1 MMRSCIILLKLLLI
15 CNFLTFINCKGSYS
29 INAPGTIQSNRKYT
43 VSATLH
49 NVSEPATFRIGIRSN
64 LSWTQTEL
72 VELQPCET
80 KMLDFYP
87 PKLESDKLYE
97 LIAEGVKGLYFKS
110 STLIQVGPNKGVNIY
125 IETDKGAYKPG
136 DLLRFRVVI
145 LDVHGKP
152 MNFIEPIKVQIF
164 DASNNRV
171 KLFKDIPL
179 KKGVYTDAFQ
189 ISKEPLLG
197 TWSIKVFI
205 GGKYAIE
212 KEAKVEIE
220 KYILPKFKVHIQTD
234 ENFVEGDRYMKINVF
249 GKYTY
254 NKYVQGKV
262 NLTIEQPIYD
272 GNLGS
277 YTSDVV
283 DFQAKFE
290 IDCNEFYNLIS
301 KVLIV
306 SASLIEE
313 QTGIVQTTVTKIHL
327 QTQRYKITI
336 PFEEMEYRNEIPYRI
351 KAKVQHW
358 NGSIV
363 NDRETSMFMQHGT
376 TRYESKLDDNGM
388 ATFEYGFS
396 ENDGYTFSFKNS
408 IGRMYNFIPY
418 DYSFKPEEQS
428 LHCNLKLKNKRPQ
441 VNTEIKIDVKSNQ
454 NIPYIVYTLT
464 SHANIIKSEFVQLD
478 SNTNSYTIQLMASKE
493 MTPTSFLYVH
503 YMVGGNMIYCE
514 TEIELPV
521 VLENTLSIF
530 APSDVRPG
538 EDITMTINAQPG
550 SHVAIVAVDF
560 SSLIYRSAYRINKN
574 HLLYIMRSDVSYSLG
589 GSRRNPGVIS
599 GLVTLTDGHYVREND
614 FMPIGVEKTGVAG
627 LAESHPMSHDW
638 SIADMRSYF
647 PETWIYS
654 DFEVTSAVTTI
665 NFKVPDSIT
674 TWVVDA
680 FSINEKTGI
689 GLLDSS
695 VKITASKSFFINTYL
710 PYSIK
715 RGEIVSIPIVIF
727 NYNPESLKTDVVM
740 ENSLDEFKFV
750 DSMSNQTTNSLVEQR
765 NIIVPANGGKSVN
778 FLIYPQKL
786 GNIEIRVKAKNKL
799 ATDGVLQKLTVEP
812 DGLAIAHNHELYVSL
827 KPEET
832 FTNYYKT
839 NIPADVEPDSE
850 FLQLSISGDVLL
862 PSLDNLDDLVNKPTG
877 CGEQN
882 MIRFAPNILVL
893 EYLSATRQTSKYTK
907 LVAKAKKFTEI
918 GYQQQLKFR
927 HKNGG
932 YSVFGPGRSRKPSN
946 WLTAYVVRF
955 FIKALKYQPIEPQII
970 ESSLSFLAN
979 QQLSHGE
986 FANAGYVF
994 HPAYQSSYGF
1004 TAFVLLSFLE
1014 NKKYANQYQEIIQK
1028 ALAFLSNNMDEINDI
1043 YSLAIMA
1050 TTFQMAKHEH
1060 ASVVLDKL
1068 KPLAKTENDLQWW
1081 EASTGDRVTNIEIT
1095 SYILLALL
1103 HTPGQYLPIA
1113 KWLLEQRNSHGGF
1126 KSTQDTVVGLQA
1138 LIKFFQFT
1146 APQNDTLIKVSYRAL
1161 GVQNEELENNVL
1173 GLEPDNAKIMQHQQ
1187 LPPATRSID
1196 IEISGTGSIFLQFS
1210 YNYRLSLIKR
1220 RIFNEATK
1228 ELPKSFIVKTQ
1239 AELAANSLTM
1249 NVTLSIVYTPLDDV
1263 KHLKTNMIVAEVN
1276 FPSGYI
1282 ANEENVEEFR
1292 NSDYV
1297 DRVGDSQPDKVV
1309 LYFAYI
1315 EPNKEKTISL
1325 LADKKD
1331 DVRNLKPSTILVYEY
1346 YHSDRQVAVS
1356 YEIQHN

>member
-1 MMRSCIILLKLLLI
+1 M
-15 CNFLTFINCKGSYS
+15 
-29 INAPGTIQSNRKYT
+29 
-43 VSATLH
+43 
-49 NVSEPATFRIGIRSN
+49 
-64 LSWTQTEL
+64 
-72 VELQPCET
+72 
-80 KMLDFYP
+80 
-87 PKLESDKLYE
+87 
-97 LIAEGVKGLYFKS
+97 
-110 STLIQVGPNKGVNIY
+110 
-125 IETDKGAYKPG
+125 
-136 DLLRFRVVI
+136 
-145 LDVHGKP
+145 
-152 MNFIEPIKVQIF
+152 
-164 DASNNRV
+164 
-171 KLFKDIPL
+171 FKDIPL

-197 TWSIKVFI
+197 NWSIKAFI
-205 GGKYAIE
+205 GGKYAL
-212 KEAKVEIE
+212 AKIATVVVE
-220 KYILPKFKVHIQTD
+220 KYILPKFKVYIETN
-234 ENFVEGDRYMKINVF
+234 ENFVKEDRYMKINVF

-254 NKYVQGKV
+254 NKYVKGKV
-262 NLTIEQPIYD
+262 KLTIEKPDYYTRT
-272 GNLGS
+272 LGS
-277 YTSDVV
+277 YMSDIV

-290 IDCNEFYNLIS
+290 IDLYKFDLKND
-301 KVLIV
+301 VLFV
-306 SASLIEE
+306 SASLIED
-313 QTGIVQTTVTKIHL
+313 QTDIVQTTVTRINL
-327 QTQRYKITI
+327 QKQRYKITI
-336 PFEEMEYRNEIPYRI
+336 PDEEIEYRNDIPYRI

-358 NGSIV
+358 NDSIV

-408 IGRMYNFIPY
+408 IGRMPNFVLR
-418 DYSFKPEEQS
+418 DYTSTSEERS

-478 SNTNSYTIQLMASKE
+478 SNTNSYTIQLVASKE

-514 TEIELPV
+514 TEIEIPV

-574 HLLYIMRSDVSYSLG
+574 QLLYIMRNDVSYSLG

-599 GLVTLTDGHYVREND
+599 GLVTLTDGHFFLF
-614 FMPIGVEKTGVAG
+614 FMPIGVEKNIVAG
-627 LAESHPMSHDW
+627 LEISHPMSHDW

-689 GLLDSS
+689 GILDSS

-727 NYNPESLKTDVVM
+727 NYNPESLKTEVVM

-750 DSMSNQTTNSLVEQR
+750 DSMSNETTKSLVEQR
-765 NIIVPANGGKSVN
+765 DVIVPANGGKSVN

-799 ATDGVLQKLTVEP
+799 STDGVLQKLTVEP
-812 DGLAIAHNHELYVSL
+812 DGLTISHTHELYVSL

-832 FTNYYKT
+832 FNTYYKT
-839 NIPADVEPDSE
+839 NISDDVEPDSE
-850 FLQLSISGDVLL
+850 FLQLSISGDFLL
-862 PSLDNLDDLVNKPTG
+862 PSLENLDDLVNKPTG

-907 LVAKAKKFTEI
+907 LVAKAKKYSEI
-918 GYQQQLKFR
+918 GYQQELKFR
-927 HKNGG
+927 HENGG
-932 YSVFGPGRSRKPSN
+932 YSVFGPGRSSKPSN

-955 FIKALKYQPIEPQII
+955 FIKALKYQTIDPQII

-979 QQLSHGE
+979 QQLSSGE
-986 FANAGYVF
+986 FVNAGYVF
-994 HPAYQSSYGF
+994 HPAYKSRYGF

-1014 NKKYANQYQEIIQK
+1014 NKKYANKYQEIIQK
-1028 ALAFLSNNMDEINDI
+1028 ALAFLSNNMDEVDDI

-1050 TTFQMAKHEH
+1050 TTFQMANYEH
-1060 ASVVLDKL
+1060 ASVVLNKL
-1068 KPLAKTENDLQWW
+1068 KPLAKTEKDLQWW
-1081 EASTGDRVTNIEIT
+1081 EAST
-1095 SYILLALL
+1095 
-1103 HTPGQYLPIA
+1103 A

-1138 LIKFFQFT
+1138 LIKFSQFT

-1161 GVQNEELENNVL
+1161 NVRNEELENIVL
-1173 GLEPDNAKIMQHQQ
+1173 GLEPDNAKIMQQQQ
-1187 LPPATRSID
+1187 LPHSTRSLD
-1196 IEISGTGSIFLQFS
+1196 IEITGTGSIFLQFS

-1220 RIFNEATK
+1220 RILNDDYK

-1239 AELAANSLTM
+1239 AELAPNSLTL
-1249 NVTLSIVYTPLDDV
+1249 NLTLCIEYTPLDDI
-1263 KHLKTNMIVAEVN
+1263 KHLTTNMIVAEIYL
-1276 FPSGYI
+1276 PSGYI
-1282 ANEENVEEFR
+1282 ANEETIEGFR
-1292 NSDYV
+1292 YSLDI
-1297 DRVGDSQPDKVV
+1297 DRIGNDRPDKID
-1309 LYFAYI
+1309 LYFSYI
-1315 EPNKEKTISL
+1315 EPNKEKCISL

-1331 DVRNLKPSTILVYEY
+1331 DVRNLKPSTIFVYEY
-1346 YHSDRQVAVS
+1346 YHSKHQVAVS
-1356 YEIQHN
+1356 YEIPHN